1 MDQQRWTVAALLLF
15 ALGFSALMNLGL
27 KKIDRYLLPS
37 MVPLE
42 LVAGI
47 GLVQLAGWVGQL
59 LREKWRTT
67 LTGAI
72 LFSLVAV
79 QAALAWGA
87 FPYFFN
93 YYNPLLGG
101 SRRAVEVMQVGWGE
115 GLDQAAR
122 YINDK
127 PNSDK
132 IRVMA
137 WYGSGPFL
145 YFSNSQVRSLD
156 VDHPWSVDDWD
167 KFNTSDYAVVY
178 IHQWQRNLPAEV
190 LDRLRTLTP
199 EYSVWIDGL
208 EYVRVY
214 KIQ

>member
-1 MDQQRWTVAALLLF
+1 
-15 ALGFSALMNLGL
+15 
-27 KKIDRYLLPS
+27 

-42 LVAGI
+42 LVAGA
-47 GLVQLAGWVGQL
+47 GLVQLARWAAQL

-67 LTGAI
+67 LIGAI
-72 LFSLVAV
+72 LLSLVAV
-79 QAALAWGA
+79 QAALAWGV

-101 SRRAVEVMQVGWGE
+101 SRRAVEVMQIGWGE

-132 IRVMA
+132 IRVIA

-145 YFSNSQVRSLD
+145 YFSDSRVRSLD
-156 VDHPWSVDDWD
+156 VDHPWSVDDWGE
-167 KFNTSDYAVVY
+167 FNTSEYAVVY
-178 IHQWQRNLPAEV
+178 IQQWQRNLPAEV
-190 LDRLRTLTP
+190 LDRLRALTP

-214 KIQ
+214 RIQ